1 MDTALLTE
9 ELQVSYG
16 STLVVQE
23 SNLRIPPG
31 QIVALTGANGS
42 GKTTL
47 LRACLGLAPRTAG
60 RVELLGVDSR
70 GAVPWHQIGYVP
82 QRATRPPET
91 PTTALEVVQA
101 GLLSGWNLR
110 GAWGF
115 GARRRARERARRAL
129 AVVGL
134 AHRAHE
140 PLAVFSGGQTQ
151 RVLVARALV
160 RSPKLVFLDEPLAG
174 VDADSQEQIV
184 AALRDLRAHGSA
196 VVVVLHEMGPFAGIL
211 DATYRM
217 EGGCLHREAG
227 GPV

>member
-1 MDTALLTE
+1 MDAALLTE

-16 STLVVQE
+16 STLVVRE
-23 SNLRIPPG
+23 SNLHVSPG
-31 QIVALTGANGS
+31 QIVVLTGANGS

-47 LRACLGLAPRTAG
+47 MRACLGLAPRTAG

-70 GAVPWHQIGYVP
+70 AAVPWHQIGYVP
-82 QRATRPPET
+82 QRASRPPET

-110 GAWGF
+110 GGWGP

-129 AVVGL
+129 DVVGL
-134 AHRAHE
+134 AHRAHD

-160 RSPKLVFLDEPLAG
+160 RSPKLIFLDEPLAG
-174 VDADSQEQIV
+174 VDADSQAQIV
-184 AALRDLRAHGSA
+184 AALQDLRRSGSA
-196 VVVVLHEMGPFAGIL
+196 VVVVLHEQGPFAGIV

-217 EGGCLHREAG
+217 DGGRLRRVEAG
-227 GPV
+227 RA